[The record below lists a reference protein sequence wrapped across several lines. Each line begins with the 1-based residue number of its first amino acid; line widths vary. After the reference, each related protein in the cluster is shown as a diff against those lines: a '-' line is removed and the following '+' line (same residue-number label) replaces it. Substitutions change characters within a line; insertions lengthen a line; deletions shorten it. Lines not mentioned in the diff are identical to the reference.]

1 MQCRGLAD
9 FGRDPMNI
17 LNILPCDRSKILEMG
32 GPIIHLQISSP
43 GRIETV
49 FRRLQEPVKI
59 FNEMLILH
67 ISLR

>member
-1 MQCRGLAD
+1 
-9 FGRDPMNI
+9 
-17 LNILPCDRSKILEMG
+17 MG